1 MVPKIII
8 DDNGEIVNKY
18 AWGTIWYEFTTE
30 KIAYSP
36 MTFNLVEGSQTETS
50 LTLQWSQDP
59 CVPNPR
65 GYSLS
70 YSSNNGE
77 FKGSRVY

>member
-8 DDNGEIVNKY
+8 DDNGEIINKY

-36 MTFNLVEGSQTETS
+36 MTFNLGKKRVFY
-50 LTLQWSQDP
+50 D
-59 CVPNPR
+59 
-65 GYSLS
+65 
-70 YSSNNGE
+70 SSE
-77 FKGSRVY
+77 IVSPDSS